1 MDDQRHRS
9 LMLPVEFDGP
19 GQIDIR
25 EDIAV
30 QHQKGIGTPETFG
43 ILNPSPGSQEYRL
56 PAELEVVESVPL
68 IGLSQKGF
76 DLFGKVMGIQYKAL
90 NLKTGQGIKN
100 PGQQRAVEQR
110 EERLG
115 S

>member
-1 MDDQRHRS
+1 
-9 LMLPVEFDGP
+9 MLPVEFDGS
-19 GQIDIR
+19 GKIDIR

-30 QHQKGIGTPETFG
+30 QHQKRIGTPESVG
-43 ILNPSPGSQEYRL
+43 ILNPSPGSQQHRF
-56 PAELEVVESVPL
+56 PADLEVVESVPL

-76 DLFGKVMGIQYKAL
+76 DLFWKVMGIQYKAL
-90 NLKTGQGIKN
+90 DLKTGQGIKN

-110 EERLG
+110 EEGLG